1 MLADSP
7 SRLKNFIWPHE
18 DDPKERLLLDPI
30 PQEEMNQI
38 MLKPMLKRPSAGY
51 WLLVAMLASVVAI
64 CLFGY
69 WFYMMRW
76 GMGIAG
82 IRRPVGWGLFI
93 VTFVFW
99 IGISHS
105 GTFVSAILRVFNAE
119 FRRPITRA
127 AELMTSF
134 SLICGGL
141 YPIIHLGRAW
151 VVYWMVPIPNQR
163 GLWDNFQSP
172 LAWDLLAITTYLLG
186 STIYVFL
193 PMIPDLAMTRDHTTG
208 WRHVLYKLVSLGWR
222 GLEYEWHYLHKAIN
236 IFAFAIIP
244 IMFSVHTIVSWDFA
258 MTQQTGWHSSIFGPY
273 FVVGAILSGVSAVM
287 AVLLVVRKT
296 MNLQY
301 FLRPEHFDALA
312 KLVLIFS
319 MSWTYFFFNDYLVEW
334 YGGDWV
340 GHQLLH
346 FQARGPIAPFWYAM
360 LIFNTLIPCATLWNK
375 RVRRSPMALFLI
387 AIGIN
392 IGMYLER
399 FLIIPGFLQR
409 NRLPFN
415 WGYYN
420 PRGPEIFIPLGTLA
434 LFCLLYILAS
444 RVIPLIPVWEVLEG
458 QLSHTRRRIGKT
470 VVTSVAEL
478 E

>member
-1 MLADSP
+1 MLADTT
-7 SRLKNFIWPHE
+7 SRFKNLIWPHE
-18 DDPKERLLLDPI
+18 DDPRERLLLDPI

-38 MLKPMLKRPSAGY
+38 MLKPMMKASPGY
-51 WLLVAMLASVVAI
+51 WLLVTILAAI
-64 CLFGY
+64 VLVCVFAY
-69 WFYMMRW
+69 WIYQMRW
-76 GMGIAG
+76 GMGIDG

-93 VTFVFW
+93 ATFVFW

-119 FRRPITRA
+119 YRRPITRA

-151 VVYWMVPIPNQR
+151 DVYWMLPIPNQR

-172 LAWDLLAITTYLLG
+172 LAWDLLAITTYLLS
-186 STIYVFL
+186 STIYVYL

-208 WRHVLYKLVSLGWR
+208 WRHVLYKLLSLGWR

-258 MTQQTGWHSSIFGPY
+258 MGQQVGWHSSIFGPY
-273 FVVGAILSGVSAVM
+273 FVVGAIFSGVSAVIT
-287 AVLLVVRKT
+287 VLLVVRKT

-301 FLRPEHFDALA
+301 FLRPEHFDALS

-319 MSWTYFFFNDYLVEW
+319 FAWTYFFFNDYLVEW
-334 YGGDWV
+334 YGGEWV
-340 GHQLLH
+340 GRQLLT

-360 LIFNTLIPCATLWNK
+360 LFFNIVIPWTTLWNK
-375 RVRRSPMALFLI
+375 RVRRSPIGLFLI
-387 AIGIN
+387 TIGIN

-399 FLIIPGFLQR
+399 VIIIPGSLQR
-409 NRLPFN
+409 NRLPFD
-415 WGYYN
+415 WGFYN
-420 PRGPEIFIPLGTLA
+420 PRGAEIFIPLGTLA
-434 LFCLLYILAS
+434 LFCLLYVLAS

-470 VVTSVAEL
+470 VVTSIAEL

>member
-1 MLADSP
+1 
-7 SRLKNFIWPHE
+7 
-18 DDPKERLLLDPI
+18 
-30 PQEEMNQI
+30 
-38 MLKPMLKRPSAGY
+38 
-51 WLLVAMLASVVAI
+51 
-64 CLFGY
+64 
-69 WFYMMRW
+69 
-76 GMGIAG
+76 
-82 IRRPVGWGLFI
+82 
-93 VTFVFW
+93 
-99 IGISHS
+99 
-105 GTFVSAILRVFNAE
+105 
-119 FRRPITRA
+119 
-127 AELMTSF
+127 
-134 SLICGGL
+134 
-141 YPIIHLGRAW
+141 
-151 VVYWMVPIPNQR
+151 
-163 GLWDNFQSP
+163 
-172 LAWDLLAITTYLLG
+172 
-186 STIYVFL
+186 
-193 PMIPDLAMTRDHTTG
+193 
-208 WRHVLYKLVSLGWR
+208 
-222 GLEYEWHYLHKAIN
+222 
-236 IFAFAIIP
+236 
-244 IMFSVHTIVSWDFA
+244 MFSVHTIVSWDFA

-273 FVVGAILSGVSAVM
+273 FVVGAILSGVSAVI

-319 MSWTYFFFNDYLVEW
+319 LSWTYFFFNDYLVEW

-340 GHQLLH
+340 GHQLLL

-360 LIFNTLIPCATLWNK
+360 LIFNTLIPAATLWNK

-387 AIGIN
+387 TIGIN

-409 NRLPFN
+409 NRLPFD
-415 WGYYN
+415 WGDYN

-470 VVTSVAEL
+470 VVTSIAEL

>member
-1 MLADSP
+1 M
-7 SRLKNFIWPHE
+7 
-18 DDPKERLLLDPI
+18 
-30 PQEEMNQI
+30 
-38 MLKPMLKRPSAGY
+38 
-51 WLLVAMLASVVAI
+51 
-64 CLFGY
+64 
-69 WFYMMRW
+69 
-76 GMGIAG
+76 
-82 IRRPVGWGLFI
+82 
-93 VTFVFW
+93 
-99 IGISHS
+99 
-105 GTFVSAILRVFNAE
+105 SAILRVFNAE

-141 YPIIHLGRAW
+141 FPIIHLGRAW

-208 WRHVLYKLVSLGWR
+208 WRHVLYKLTSLGWR

-258 MTQQTGWHSSIFGPY
+258 MAQQMGWHSSIFGPY
-273 FVVGAILSGVSAVM
+273 FVVGAILSGVSAVI

-319 MSWTYFFFNDYLVEW
+319 LSWTYFFFNDYLVEW

-340 GHQLLH
+340 GHQLLTLPGTRADRAVLVRDAH
-346 FQARGPIAPFWYAM
+346 LQHPHPGCNPLEQAGAAVADGAFPDRDRHQHRHVPGTFPDHPGLPAAQPPAFQLGR
-360 LIFNTLIPCATLWNK
+360 
-375 RVRRSPMALFLI
+375 
-387 AIGIN
+387 
-392 IGMYLER
+392 
-399 FLIIPGFLQR
+399 LQ
-409 NRLPFN
+409 PA
-415 WGYYN
+415 
-420 PRGPEIFIPLGTLA
+420 GT
-434 LFCLLYILAS
+434 
-444 RVIPLIPVWEVLEG
+444 
-458 QLSHTRRRIGKT
+458 
-470 VVTSVAEL
+470 
-478 E
+478 

>member
-51 WLLVAMLASVVAI
+51 WLLVAILAGIVAV

-93 VTFVFW
+93 ATLVFW

-134 SLICGGL
+134 SLICGAMF
-141 YPIIHLGRAW
+141 PIIHLGRAW

-208 WRHVLYKLVSLGWR
+208 WRHVLYKLTSLGWR

-258 MTQQTGWHSSIFGPY
+258 MGQQIGWHSSIFGPY
-273 FVVGAILSGVSAVM
+273 FVVGAILSGVSAVI

-301 FLRPEHFDALA
+301 FLRPEHFDVLA

-319 MSWTYFFFNDYLVEW
+319 LSWTYFFFNDYLVEW
-334 YGGDWV
+334 YGGEWV
-340 GHQLLH
+340 GHQLVT

-360 LIFNTLIPCATLWNK
+360 IIFNTVIPAATLWNK

-415 WGYYN
+415 WGEYN

-470 VVTSVAEL
+470 VVTSIAEL

>member
-51 WLLVAMLASVVAI
+51 WLLVAILTSIVAV

-69 WFYMMRW
+69 WLYMMRW

-82 IRRPVGWGLFI
+82 IRRPVGWGMFI
-93 VTFVFW
+93 VTLVFW

-134 SLICGGL
+134 SLICGAMF
-141 YPIIHLGRAW
+141 PIIHLGRAW

-208 WRHVLYKLVSLGWR
+208 WRHVLYKLTSLGWR
-222 GLEYEWHYLHKAIN
+222 GSGIRVALPAQGHQYLRFCDH
-236 IFAFAIIP
+236 P
-244 IMFSVHTIVSWDFA
+244 DHVL
-258 MTQQTGWHSSIFGPY
+258 GPHDR
-273 FVVGAILSGVSAVM
+273 VVGLRDGAADGVAQQHLR
-287 AVLLVVRKT
+287 AVLRGRRDSVRR
-296 MNLQY
+296 
-301 FLRPEHFDALA
+301 F
-312 KLVLIFS
+312 
-319 MSWTYFFFNDYLVEW
+319 
-334 YGGDWV
+334 GGD
-340 GHQLLH
+340 
-346 FQARGPIAPFWYAM
+346 RGAAGGAQDHEPA
-360 LIFNTLIPCATLWNK
+360 
-375 RVRRSPMALFLI
+375 V
-387 AIGIN
+387 
-392 IGMYLER
+392 
-399 FLIIPGFLQR
+399 
-409 NRLPFN
+409 LP
-415 WGYYN
+415 
-420 PRGPEIFIPLGTLA
+420 A
-434 LFCLLYILAS
+434 A
-444 RVIPLIPVWEVLEG
+444 
-458 QLSHTRRRIGKT
+458 
-470 VVTSVAEL
+470 
-478 E
+478 

>member
-1 MLADSP
+1 MLVDNS

-38 MLKPMLKRPSAGY
+38 MLKPMMKASGGY
-51 WLLVAMLASVVAI
+51 WLLVAILASIVAV

-82 IRRPVGWGLFI
+82 IRRPTGWGLFI

-141 YPIIHLGRAW
+141 YPLIHLGRTW

-258 MTQQTGWHSSIFGPY
+258 MTQQSGWHSSIFGPY

-360 LIFNTLIPCATLWNK
+360 LIFNTLIPIATLWNK

-415 WGYYN
+415 WGFYN

-434 LFCLLYILAS
+434 LFCLLYVLAS

-470 VVTSVAEL
+470 VVTSIAEL